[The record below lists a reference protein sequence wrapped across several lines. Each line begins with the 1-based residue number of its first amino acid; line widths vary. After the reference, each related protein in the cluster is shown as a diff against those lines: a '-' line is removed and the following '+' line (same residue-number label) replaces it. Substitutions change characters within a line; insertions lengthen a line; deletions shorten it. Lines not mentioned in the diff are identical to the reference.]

1 VPPEAEICWVVGQFG
16 RSVLGCRDFLCA
28 GVIVFVATV
37 EHEAF
42 GVEIQ
47 ASAKSHNV
55 APIHDAGISEKPP
68 QPQRGCAEFQVL
80 HGNAGQWIDGEN
92 VGVICRNYDASRKR
106 VPGVSGGIC
115 GWRHLAVWKSAQ
127 VVADRQED
135 GDAAPTINERKTQM
149 PFLATSAIRLDDQA
163 TVVYPF
169 EEDMRPLQIGK
180 GAFSDRGGLIGS
192 SDNVLRI
199 SQLAESDDDQ
209 ASGRERKDGRSY
221 EKIEG
226 VIGKVAGKINQLL
239 LANRR
244 SVLCSILVL
253 NFVLGLLGF
262 SCFLS
267 DRPLTR
273 SSSFYSAP
281 S

>member
-1 VPPEAEICWVVGQFG
+1 
-16 RSVLGCRDFLCA
+16 
-28 GVIVFVATV
+28 
-37 EHEAF
+37 
-42 GVEIQ
+42 
-47 ASAKSHNV
+47 
-55 APIHDAGISEKPP
+55 
-68 QPQRGCAEFQVL
+68 
-80 HGNAGQWIDGEN
+80 
-92 VGVICRNYDASRKR
+92 
-106 VPGVSGGIC
+106 
-115 GWRHLAVWKSAQ
+115 
-127 VVADRQED
+127 
-135 GDAAPTINERKTQM
+135 
-149 PFLATSAIRLDDQA
+149 LDDQA

-267 DRPLTR
+267 DRPLIRTIGATFLLLGPLLAWLGG
-273 SSSFYSAP
+273 SWLL
-281 S
+281 